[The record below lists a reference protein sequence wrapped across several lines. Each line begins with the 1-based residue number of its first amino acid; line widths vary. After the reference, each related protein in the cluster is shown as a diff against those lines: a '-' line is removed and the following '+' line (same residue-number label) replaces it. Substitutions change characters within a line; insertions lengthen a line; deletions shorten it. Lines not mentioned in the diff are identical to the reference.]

1 MLIKQLLYLTW
12 VASESEDCQL
22 NRVAKG
28 QARCLL
34 EGTQHQATEERLQIP
49 VALGCS
55 VPRGSP
61 ELCRSRRSSQ
71 VSSYS
76 FYTQK
81 EVGIA

>member
-1 MLIKQLLYLTW
+1 MLINQLLYLTW
-12 VASESEDCQL
+12 VASEGEDCQL
-22 NRVAKG
+22 NQVAKG

-34 EGTQHQATEERLQIP
+34 EGTQHQATDERLQIP

-55 VPRGSP
+55 VPRDSP
-61 ELCRSRRSSQ
+61 ELCRSRGSSR
-71 VSSYS
+71 VAGYS